1 MNGPQISIED
11 VKALLLD
18 VYLLQRENAALRAQ
32 LEARDAAAPPSYPG
46 GEVTEP

>member
-1 MNGPQISIED
+1 MSAPQISIDD

-32 LEARDAAAPPSYPG
+32 LAARDATAYPPAPD